1 MSRAWKYGPYILTA
15 LSYCC
20 EPSLKRTVR
29 QVRLLNVGVIV
40 HAHIHL
46 WAQCSVFSPEAEG
59 GAQPSACLI
68 SSAFWS
74 STTHQWRA
82 GPQAPNITTNEWNCE
97 VNTKIINTSHAPCL
111 SFHLPWC
118 PFSFWP
124 SKFLPL
130 IASVWHLVS
139 PPSPDSSNQSSRTHE
154 HTVVEIF
161 LLAFFYISKACTIYG
176 QSRFFVLVYLVYFFT
191 QTFYFASLYSLSS
204 NREGQSIFFQLQI
217 AIDRF

>member
-20 EPSLKRTVR
+20 EPSLKRSVR

-40 HAHIHL
+40 HTHIHL
-46 WAQCSVFSPEAEG
+46 WAQCSVFFPEAEG
-59 GAQPSACLI
+59 GALPSACLI
-68 SSAFWS
+68 SSFWS

-82 GPQAPNITTNEWNCE
+82 GPQAPNITTNECWNYE

-130 IASVWHLVS
+130 IVSVWHLV
-139 PPSPDSSNQSSRTHE
+139 PPLSLGSSNQSSRTHK

-161 LLAFFYISKACTIYG
+161 LLVFFYI
-176 QSRFFVLVYLVYFFT
+176 
-191 QTFYFASLYSLSS
+191 
-204 NREGQSIFFQLQI
+204 
-217 AIDRF
+217 